1 MERLTTNLIKA
12 VLWLAALVPTAI
24 FGESFH
30 RFHLDHHN
38 GLSSNYIRSIGQD
51 GHGFVWVAT
60 IDGLNRFDGNSF
72 RRFSK
77 ENSGLS
83 SNELN
88 CLLADPNNPDILW
101 ISTRHDG
108 LCKFDYT
115 TCEITRY
122 YGNISTTDIPCLSAT
137 SQGKIWITNYHS
149 VPDLFDPATN
159 TVTPLYEQKPSKFP
173 GQVWCAVE
181 DQAGRYLYVGHNN
194 NGLTRVNLDNK
205 HFENFV
211 HDAENPQSIN
221 GLTVY
226 CIYIDD
232 SSGVWIG
239 TDKGVSVF
247 DPNTKKFTN
256 ISHTADESSILPGH
270 VKSIFEMANG
280 DLWFGTTE
288 GGVSILTATNRQR
301 HSYSFVNIATTHDE
315 GTNPVQS
322 LSSPTAAVMVIFG
335 DSYGN
340 IWIGNTMDGID
351 VFTHEPPFFTT
362 TSPFTSYTEHNRK
375 QAVWS
380 ITSDT
385 DGHVWLGGENEI
397 MDLDATPPKRI
408 KVSSKNPGY
417 STIVKALHGD
427 RQGRLWVGTI
437 YSGIYVYG
445 KNRNIISVIN
455 IPENEIN
462 CFAEDSESR
471 IWIGTSRGLY
481 KSDEGRTAHP
491 MSAFTAAMPDDY
503 IMSLAVDDDGNLWVG
518 TLGKGVIKF
527 DRKGKLLLSI
537 DASTGLPSNTVNTIL
552 EDRSGNIW
560 LGTREGAMRIS
571 GKNPAERRIF
581 GLADGLVSSSIKSA
595 QEDLNGNIWFGTNR
609 GIALYTPKDEKISVY
624 ESTYTSNLESYIE
637 NSSIIDAAGRIYFG
651 SLVGMTYFAPKKH
664 GNTKEC
670 KVTLTSLTAND
681 SKGKDQNLEIEIPVN
696 SPYIT
701 LPYNQNTFTLSFNN
715 PDIAF
720 AANSEYSYN
729 MVGVDD
735 VWTKSIDNNVAIYRN
750 LRPGNYTFQIRYRVN
765 GEGWSEPQVL
775 LRITITPPVWRSWWA
790 MIIYAVIFS
799 VIVLAVIYFYK
810 HKLNLEKELAIECE
824 NIKNVQSLNNERMV
838 FFTNITHELRT
849 PLTLIIGP
857 IEDLV
862 NDPTI
867 NDSNRK
873 KLHMIRTSSMRLLNL
888 INGILEFRK
897 TETSNRKLEVIHGT
911 LASFVYEI
919 GLRFKE
925 LNNNQHVSII
935 IDVAKMEGVEM
946 FYDPEMINTIINNL
960 MSNAM
965 KYTQQ
970 GSIMLSLRPENIGG
984 VKYAELSVTD
994 TGTGISK
1001 EVLPHIFQRYYQ
1013 ASHSRKTAGTGIGLA
1028 LTKNLVEL
1036 HQATISVQ
1044 SEVGKGSTFTVR
1056 FLLENCYPDA
1066 LHREVMDTDGNS
1078 EIANMDAISA
1088 ETESKLVL
1096 LVVEDDNDMREYIS
1110 QAFAD
1115 DFNVMTASNGREGY
1129 DKALS
1134 EMPDI
1139 IVSDIMMP
1147 EMDGIEMCNKLKA
1160 EITTNH
1166 IPIILLTAKDT
1177 LHDKEKGYE
1186 SGADSYI
1193 SKPFSASLL
1202 RARIN
1207 NIIESRHSLSMRL
1220 LDIPTHVS
1228 AKNNGICSTE
1238 IGTGTCDNSGIA
1250 QLSHLDRDFITKFSK
1265 IVEDNMEMEEFDQTF
1280 LADRMCMSHSTLY
1293 RKTKSIT
1300 GLTPNEFIRKIKLR
1314 RATELLADKS
1324 LTIADIAS
1332 MIGFSSVAYFRRLFK
1347 NEFGISPSEYAQQ
1360 TPLSFDSTITNE

>member
-1 MERLTTNLIKA
+1 MKTISIKI
-12 VLWLAALVPTAI
+12 VLWLAALVPTAA

-88 CLLADPNNPDILW
+88 CLLADPSNPDILW

-108 LCKFDYT
+108 LCKFDYN
-115 TCEITRY
+115 TCEITRFD
-122 YGNISTTDIPCLSAT
+122 GNISTTDIPCLTAT
-137 SQGKIWITNYHS
+137 SQGKIWVTNYHS

-159 TVTPLYEQKPSKFP
+159 TVTPLYERQPDNFP
-173 GQVWCAVE
+173 RHVWCAVE
-181 DQAGRYLYVGHNN
+181 DHAGRYLYIGHEN
-194 NGLTRVNLDNK
+194 NGLTRVNLDTK

-211 HDAENPQSIN
+211 PDADDPQSIK
-221 GLTVY
+221 GSTVY

-232 SSGVWIG
+232 SSGIWIG
-239 TDKGVSVF
+239 TEKGVSIF
-247 DPNTKKFTN
+247 DPDSKSFAN
-256 ISHTADESSILPGH
+256 ISHSSKETSILPGH
-270 VKSIFEMANG
+270 VKSIFEMENG

-288 GGVSILTATNRQR
+288 GGVSILPVMNRLR
-301 HSYSFVNIATTHDE
+301 REYSFVNIAPSLDKGDNST
-315 GTNPVQS
+315 QS
-322 LSSPTAAVMVIFG
+322 LSSPTVMVVFG

-340 IWIGNTMDGID
+340 KWIGNNNEGID
-351 VFTHEPPFFTT
+351 VFTHEPPFFTI
-362 TSPFTSYTEHNRK
+362 TSPFSSYSDLNRK
-375 QAVWS
+375 RAVWS
-380 ITSDT
+380 MTSDT
-385 DGHVWLGGENEI
+385 EGHVWLGGENEI
-397 MDLDATPPKRI
+397 IDLGAVPPKHIRI
-408 KVSSKNPGY
+408 SPANPGY

-445 KNRNIISVIN
+445 KKHDIVSVIN

-462 CFAEDSESR
+462 CFAENSEGS
-471 IWIGTSRGLY
+471 IWIGTSHGLY
-481 KSDEGRTAHP
+481 KSDDGRTAYP
-491 MSAFTAAMPDDY
+491 MPIFNSAMPDDY
-503 IMSLAVDDDGNLWVG
+503 IMSLAVDGDGNLWVG

-527 DRKGKLLLSI
+527 DSKGKLLLSV
-537 DASTGLPSNTVNTIL
+537 DATTGLPSNTVNTIM

-571 GKNPAERRIF
+571 GKNPADRRIF
-581 GLADGLVSSSIKSA
+581 GLADGLVSSFIKSA
-595 QEDLNGNIWFGTNR
+595 REDRNGNIWFGTNR
-609 GIALYTPKDEKISVY
+609 GIALYTPKDERISVY
-624 ESTYTSNLESYIE
+624 ESTYSSNLESYIE

-651 SLVGMTYFAPKKH
+651 SLVGLTYFDPKSH
-664 GNTKEC
+664 SNQQKEC
-670 KVTLTSLTAND
+670 NVILTSLVAND
-681 SKGKDQNLEIEIPVN
+681 SKGTDQNLGIEIPVN
-696 SPYIT
+696 SPLIT
-701 LPYNQNTFTLSFNN
+701 LPYNLNTFTIGFNN

-729 MVGVDD
+729 MVGVNE

-750 LRPGNYTFQIRYRVN
+750 LSPGNYTFQVRHRVN
-765 GEGWSEPQVL
+765 GEEWSEPQVL
-775 LRITITPPVWRSWWA
+775 ARITITPPIWLSWWA
-790 MIIYAVIFS
+790 MILYAVSVS
-799 VIVLAVIYFYK
+799 VIVLVVIYFYK
-810 HKLNLEKELAIECE
+810 HKLNLEKNLAIERE

-849 PLTLIIGP
+849 PLSLIIGP

-862 NDPTI
+862 NDPSI
-867 NDSNRK
+867 NDRNRK

-911 LASFVYEI
+911 LANFVREI

-925 LNNNQHVSII
+925 LNSNQNVSII
-935 IDVAKMEGVEM
+935 IDVARMEGVEM

-965 KYTQQ
+965 KYTHT
-970 GSIMLSLRPENIGG
+970 GSITLSLRPENAGG
-984 VKYAELSVTD
+984 VKYVELSVTD

-1001 EVLPHIFQRYYQ
+1001 EALPHIFQRYYQ

-1036 HQATISVQ
+1036 HQATINVR

-1056 FLLENCYPDA
+1056 FLLENSYPEA
-1066 LHREVMDTDGNS
+1066 LHREVMDNDGNS
-1078 EIANMDAISA
+1078 EIDNMDAISA
-1088 ETESKLVL
+1088 EAESKLVL
-1096 LVVEDDNDMREYIS
+1096 LVVEDDNDMRDYIA
-1110 QAFAD
+1110 QAFAE
-1115 DFNVMTASNGREGY
+1115 DFNVVTASNGREGY
-1129 DKALS
+1129 DIAMS

-1147 EMDGIEMCNKLKA
+1147 EMDGMEMCNKLKA
-1160 EITTNH
+1160 EMTTNH
-1166 IPIILLTAKDT
+1166 IPVILLTAKDT
-1177 LHDKEKGYE
+1177 LRDKEKGYE

-1193 SKPFSASLL
+1193 TKPFSASLL

-1207 NIIESRHSLSMRL
+1207 NIIESRHKLSMRL
-1220 LDIPTHVS
+1220 LDISTHVS
-1228 AKNNGICSTE
+1228 AQNDIITGPSTS
-1238 IGTGTCDNSGIA
+1238 DNDGIA
-1250 QLSHLDRDFITKFSK
+1250 KLSLADRDFITKFSK

-1293 RKTKSIT
+1293 RKIKSIT
-1300 GLTPNEFIRKIKLR
+1300 GLTPNEFIRKIKLH
-1314 RATELLADKS
+1314 RATELLTDKS

-1332 MIGFSSVAYFRRLFK
+1332 MTGFSSVAYFRRLFK
-1347 NEFGISPSEYAQQ
+1347 KEFGISPSEYTSQSPQ
-1360 TPLSFDSTITNE
+1360 SSDSAITYQ